1 MLGCLDLVIGFTDT
15 PLPAAVAAVITV
27 VVLVVVAAASTSLSA
42 EDPSPTA
49 AGAAVLA
56 VAVVV
61 VVDFG
66 AMDGRAAF
74 SDHRRPVSCSFS
86 LRFSLRACDFEYGAR
101 DASRPVSVPP
111 RNPFSRS
118 FVRPQYSSDDWT
130 RRVRIE
136 PQ

>member
-1 MLGCLDLVIGFTDT
+1 MLGCLDLVKGFTDT
-15 PLPAAVAAVITV
+15 PLPAAVAALITV

-49 AGAAVLA
+49 VGAAVLA
-56 VAVVV
+56 

>member
-1 MLGCLDLVIGFTDT
+1 MLGCLDLVKGFTDT
-15 PLPAAVAAVITV
+15 PLPAAVAALITV

-56 VAVVV
+56 